1 MSDLTDLIRQRTTQG
16 EAALRTA
23 LHELTTTGLVR
34 DYLPQTW
41 GLATEKESLVIHV
54 DLDGR
59 MTIAPGTSLVR
70 DGTISMPHDLLV
82 ESIRTAKNPPA
93 SSYKVTFHTD
103 RGRAAFELL
112 ASFFDFR

>member
-1 MSDLTDLIRQRTTQG
+1 MSELTDLIRQRTTQG

-41 GLATEKESLVIHV
+41 GITTEKESLVIHV

-59 MTIAPGTSLVR
+59 MAIAPGTTLVR
-70 DGTISMPHDLLV
+70 DGTISMPHEVLV
-82 ESIRTAKNPPA
+82 QGLRTAKNPPA

-112 ASFFDFR
+112 ASYFDFQ